1 MRLKKGI
8 GLVELGKH
16 SGLSPAMISK
26 IEREKLYP
34 TLPTL
39 LRLALVFSVG
49 LEHFFTESDE
59 RPVLE
64 IVRKNERQRFPD
76 DPDRAEPLYHFE
88 SLDFKAVDRKLTAY
102 LAHFEATDE
111 SPAEERYHSHEG
123 VEFLHLLTGTLR
135 LLCGEDTHELQAG
148 DSVYFDSSVP
158 HTYVRVG
165 DETCTALV
173 ATVP

>member
-1 MRLKKGI
+1 
-8 GLVELGKH
+8 
-16 SGLSPAMISK
+16 
-26 IEREKLYP
+26 
-34 TLPTL
+34 
-39 LRLALVFSVG
+39 
-49 LEHFFTESDE
+49 
-59 RPVLE
+59 
-64 IVRKNERQRFPD
+64 
-76 DPDRAEPLYHFE
+76 
-88 SLDFKAVDRKLTAY
+88 VDRKLTAY

-165 DETCTALV
+165 DAACTALV